1 MRRSGSLC
9 SPFAWSQV
17 RAAVVTFFMIESNE
31 LIAVRKSLGGP
42 LNGLPVDVQKQIA
55 GNAIELVLD
64 GVERGV
70 VPLED
75 WEKRCIAEALEQ
87 FRGRHYERARAA
99 ARRALWPDEN
109 RRASEIRKHP
119 IRPGMTTLVDFRRLL
134 ATARELPPALS
145 FAKAR
150 AARRA

>member
-1 MRRSGSLC
+1 MTE
-9 SPFAWSQV
+9 SP
-17 RAAVVTFFMIESNE
+17 E
-31 LIAVRKSLGGP
+31 LIALRKSLGGP
-42 LNGLPVDVQKQIA
+42 LDGLPVDVQKQIA
-55 GNAIELVLD
+55 GTAIELVLD
-64 GVERGV
+64 GVEHGV

-119 IRPGMTTLVDFRRLL
+119 IRPGMTTLTDFRRLL
-134 ATARELPPALS
+134 ANAREIPPALS